1 MSTRHAEH
9 SPCVKQASRNFS
21 SMPKNTLSLRER
33 VGVRGSRT
41 SNQLFSTIEKY
52 PLILVFSRREKE
64 VWFSAAC

>member
-1 MSTRHAEH
+1 
-9 SPCVKQASRNFS
+9 
-21 SMPKNTLSLRER
+21 MPKNTLSLRER